1 MKGDLIMKP
10 LNDYRFVCGV
20 CYQINPD
27 EEMMRKELS
36 YGTRVGLNSI
46 RFWTS
51 ADRYEKDGDAYIAKI
66 KRQVQ
71 VAYECGYTFMPILFN
86 GNGMTNDDNPKTLS
100 LEYRKIQ
107 EEFCEKMI
115 EALKDEPGLL
125 MWDIMNEPYIS
136 YFLQQS
142 PPEKRA
148 ERRARVD
155 EFITYF
161 INFVRERDPENAI
174 TVGYALTSSMEPT
187 VGLCDVI
194 SFHNY
199 DRTYRDIKKEFQITK
214 EIAEK
219 YGKPFMNTETG
230 CLARANP
237 YDLVLQLCE
246 EYNCGWYLF
255 ELMIKGRCDTEH
267 GIFYPDGTVRDP
279 ATIAAMFGCYRK
291 RNGEGIIVPLPNR
304 EGVAEWAIN
313 RLRKALKEYTCDCF
327 DYRRS
332 NPEELLEACEEAANL
347 LECCDMVPM
356 AVPPTYMINKWRKEE
371 NPDLDA
377 IRKLA
382 YDLANRLKDICQL
395 I

>member
-1 MKGDLIMKP
+1 MKP
-10 LNDYRFVCGV
+10 LKDYSHIRGV
-20 CYQINPD
+20 CYSYLGDKEQ
-27 EEMMRKELS
+27 MRRELG
-36 YGTRVGLNSI
+36 YGRRVGLNSI

-51 ADRYEKDGDAYIAKI
+51 AERYENEGDAYIQSI
-66 KRQVQ
+66 KKKVQ
-71 VAYECGYTFMPILFN
+71 IAYDCGYTSMPILLN
-86 GNGMTNDDNPKTLS
+86 GNGMTNCDDPKTLS
-100 LEYRKIQ
+100 VEFRRVQ

-125 MWDIMNEPYIS
+125 MWDIMNEPMIS

-148 ERRARVD
+148 ERRARVN
-155 EFITYF
+155 EHIAHF
-161 INFVRERDPENAI
+161 INFVRERDQQNAI

-199 DRTYRDIKKEFQITK
+199 DRTYRDIKKEFQAAK
-214 EIAEK
+214 DIAEK

-237 YDLVLQLCE
+237 YDLVLRLCD

-255 ELMIKGRCDTEH
+255 ELMIHGRCDTEH

-291 RNGEGIIVPLPNR
+291 RDGEGIIVPLPNR
-304 EGVAEWAIN
+304 EGVAEWSIN
-313 RLRKALKEYTCDCF
+313 RIKKALKEYTSDCF

-347 LECCDMVPM
+347 LECCDMIPM
-356 AVPPTYMINKWRKEE
+356 AVPPTYLINKWRKEE
-371 NPDLDA
+371 KPNIDE

-382 YDLANRLKDICQL
+382 YELANKLKDICQIL
-395 I
+395 

>member
-1 MKGDLIMKP
+1 MKP
-10 LNDYRFVCGV
+10 LNDYRHIRGV

-27 EEMMRKELS
+27 EEQMRRELG
-36 YGTRVGLNSI
+36 YGKRVGLNSI

-51 ADRYEKDGDAYIAKI
+51 AVRYEQEGDAYIERV

-71 VAYECGYTFMPILFN
+71 VAYECGYTSMPILFN
-86 GNGMTNDDNPKTLS
+86 GNGMTNDDEPKTLS
-100 LEYRKIQ
+100 LEYRKVQ

-125 MWDIMNEPYIS
+125 MWDVMNEPYIS

-148 ERRARVD
+148 DRRARVD
-155 EFITYF
+155 EFIKYF
-161 INFVRERDPENAI
+161 INFIRERDPDNAI

-194 SFHNY
+194 CIHNY
-199 DRTYRDIKKEFQITK
+199 DRKYEDIKREHQITS
-214 EIAEK
+214 EVAAK

-237 YDLVLQLCE
+237 YDLVLQVCE
-246 EYNCGWYLF
+246 EYNIGWYLF
-255 ELMIKGRCDTEH
+255 ELMIRGRCDTEH

-291 RNGEGIIVPLPNR
+291 RDGENIIVPLPNR
-304 EGVAEWAIN
+304 EGVAGICIEKIK
-313 RLRKALKEYTCDCF
+313 KALKEYTCDCF

-332 NPEELLEACEEAANL
+332 SPKELLDACEEAANL
-347 LECCDMVPM
+347 LECCDMIPM

-371 NPDLDA
+371 KPDLDA

-382 YDLANRLKDICQL
+382 YELANKLKDICQIL
-395 I
+395 

>member
-1 MKGDLIMKP
+1 MKP
-10 LNDYRFVCGV
+10 LNDYRHIRGV
-20 CYQINPD
+20 CYSYLGD
-27 EEMMRKELS
+27 EERMRRELG
-36 YGTRVGLNSI
+36 YGARVGLNSI

-51 ADRYEKDGDAYIAKI
+51 AARYESEGDAYIQGI
-66 KRQVQ
+66 KRKVQ
-71 VAYECGYTFMPILFN
+71 IAYECGYTSMPILFN
-86 GNGMTNDDNPKTLS
+86 GNGMTNDDEPKTLS
-100 LEYRKIQ
+100 PEYRKIQ

-125 MWDIMNEPYIS
+125 MWDVMNEPMIS

-148 ERRARVD
+148 ERRERVNA
-155 EFITYF
+155 FIAYF
-161 INFVRERDPENAI
+161 IDFIRQRDPVNAI

-199 DRTYRDIKKEFQITK
+199 DRTYRDIKREFQRAK
-214 EIAEK
+214 ETAEK

-237 YDLVLQLCE
+237 YDLVLKLCE

-255 ELMIKGRCDTEH
+255 ELMIYGRCDTEH

-291 RNGEGIIVPLPNR
+291 RDGEGIVVPLPNR
-304 EGVAEWAIN
+304 EGVAEWSIN
-313 RLRKALKEYTCDCF
+313 RIKKALKEYTCDCF

-347 LECCDMVPM
+347 LECCDMIPM
-356 AVPPTYMINKWRKEE
+356 ATPPTYLINKWRKEE
-371 NPDLDA
+371 TPDLDA
-377 IRKLA
+377 IRRLA
-382 YDLANRLKDICQL
+382 YDLANRLKDICQIL
-395 I
+395 

>member
-1 MKGDLIMKP
+1 MKP
-10 LNDYRFVCGV
+10 LNDYRHIRGV

-27 EEMMRKELS
+27 EEQMRREL
-36 YGTRVGLNSI
+36 GFGKRVGLNSI

-51 ADRYEKDGDAYIAKI
+51 AVRYEQEGDAYIQRV

-71 VAYECGYTFMPILFN
+71 VAYECGYTSMPILFN
-86 GNGMTNDDNPKTLS
+86 GNGMSNDDEPKTLS
-100 LEYRKIQ
+100 LEYRKVQ

-115 EALKDEPGLL
+115 ETLKDEPGLL

-155 EFITYF
+155 EFIKYF
-161 INFVRERDPENAI
+161 INFVRERDPINAI
-174 TVGYALTSSMEPT
+174 TVGYALTSSFEPT

-194 SFHNY
+194 SIHNY
-199 DRTYRDIKKEFQITK
+199 DRKYEDIKREHQITS
-214 EIAEK
+214 EVAAK

-237 YDLVLQLCE
+237 YDLVLQVCE
-246 EYNCGWYLF
+246 EYNIGWYLF
-255 ELMIKGRCDTEH
+255 ELMIHGRCDTEH

-291 RNGEGIIVPLPNR
+291 RDGENIIVPLPNR
-304 EGVAEWAIN
+304 EGVAGVCIEKIK
-313 RLRKALKEYTCDCF
+313 KALKEYTCDCF

-332 NPEELLEACEEAANL
+332 SPKELLDACEEAANL
-347 LECCDMVPM
+347 LECC
-356 AVPPTYMINKWRKEE
+356 ATSAKIHRRAFEGE
-371 NPDLDA
+371 
-377 IRKLA
+377 
-382 YDLANRLKDICQL
+382 
-395 I
+395 